1 MAGRVQD
8 KVTIITG
15 AGSGIG
21 EACMELFAREGA
33 IVIGCGRRTD
43 VLDKVLKKVT
53 DAGGRGM
60 VVQADLSDEKQA
72 QNVVDETLK
81 AYGRVDILVHSA
93 SVGWSWSHVSE
104 NSMNDIATTPPDKW
118 REVIGINL
126 NACYYMCHGVLQP
139 MLEQGGKFV
148 ANLPQTE
155 GVQYFIT
162 ARSSSGEQALKVGSA
177 FSPMA
182 L

>member
-81 AYGRVDILVHSA
+81 AYGPHLLFGERRGHQYDARDGNNVRQTRCACELC
-93 SVGWSWSHVSE
+93 VSGLYRYT
-104 NSMNDIATTPPDKW
+104 DD
-118 REVIGINL
+118 RR
-126 NACYYMCHGVLQP
+126 CYGYV
-139 MLEQGGKFV
+139 
-148 ANLPQTE
+148 
-155 GVQYFIT
+155 
-162 ARSSSGEQALKVGSA
+162 R
-177 FSPMA
+177 
-182 L
+182 